1 MGSMNV
7 FDFTSQ
13 ERDLENKEKR
23 TKKAKEKRREE
34 KREEK
39 KKRRKESCTLQV
51 DEQKASPSS
60 TEVFHY
66 EHFQQKSC
74 DYEHFEK
81 IVRF

>member
-23 TKKAKEKRREE
+23 TKKAKRREE

-39 KKRRKESCTLQV
+39 RRKRE
-51 DEQKASPSS
+51 
-60 TEVFHY
+60 
-66 EHFQQKSC
+66 
-74 DYEHFEK
+74 EK
-81 IVRF
+81 RVVHCISIFNRSLSL